1 MRTRS
6 TSILATLSFCAVFGA
21 IGSAQQPADPLTEL
35 LREVQALRMELRT
48 IAIKTL
54 QAQSVATQLQIADQ
68 RIIALRKE
76 LSDVG
81 SQRATLRQSRTMIR
95 AQTAQLANSLP
106 YAQREEFLK
115 GQDDFYRTRER
126 ELADREKELTLQLTQ
141 EQGRSSEF
149 DGELASLVR

>member
-1 MRTRS
+1 MRTTCMPIVALLGCCIAFS
-6 TSILATLSFCAVFGA
+6 TVV
-21 IGSAQQPADPLTEL
+21 SAQQPEPLTEL
-35 LREVQALRMELRT
+35 LQEVKALRIELRA

-76 LSDVG
+76 LMEIG
-81 SQRATLRQSRTMIR
+81 HQRATLRQSRTVIR
-95 AQTAQLANSLP
+95 AQTTQLANSLP

-141 EQGRSSEF
+141 EQGRSSDF